1 MENDKNKRGMQ
12 RFQEILGQDAL
23 ATISRFQKISPD
35 FANYIINFG
44 YAELYSRGVLSDKSL
59 EIIAVSSLISQGN
72 FGTALKAHIGGM
84 LNVGWTEQE
93 IMEVIVVLI
102 GYVGFPTTVE
112 AIKVAHEV
120 FETRKTLR

>member
-23 ATISRFQKISPD
+23 ATISRFQTISPD